1 MWTGI
6 LGILSLL
13 AALAANPANAPIV
26 AAEFAAVQG
35 IIAVTNTFL
44 KMVWDAHALIDH
56 VSKTS

>member
-13 AALAANPANAPIV
+13 AALAANPANAPIF

-35 IIAVTNTFL
+35 LIAATNTIF
-44 KMVWDAHALIDH
+44 KMV
-56 VSKTS
+56 